1 MNGPEERTNR
11 LREAAHRKT
20 LEATRKASAA
30 IDDLLTAREAVT
42 FRGVARR
49 GNVSIDFVYR
59 NAAIRA
65 RISELRGAERDTVDT
80 EERARDSTVV
90 HALTLKIRKLREEN
104 SDLRHQLAVVHG
116 ELLEV
121 RRAAGHR
128 PNPPPQRGAS
138 RRASTLHTPSPY

>member
-11 LREAAHRKT
+11 LREAAHHKT

-30 IDDLLTAREAVT
+30 IDDLLANREAVT

-65 RISELRGAERDTVDT
+65 RISELRGAERETMDR
-80 EERARDSTVV
+80 EERTRDSTVV
-90 HALTLKIRKLREEN
+90 HALTLRLRKSREEN
-104 SDLRHQLAVVHG
+104 RELRHQVAVLHG
-116 ELLEV
+116 ELIALH
-121 RRAAGHR
+121 RA
-128 PNPPPQRGAS
+128 
-138 RRASTLHTPSPY
+138 RASSPGAVTPDP